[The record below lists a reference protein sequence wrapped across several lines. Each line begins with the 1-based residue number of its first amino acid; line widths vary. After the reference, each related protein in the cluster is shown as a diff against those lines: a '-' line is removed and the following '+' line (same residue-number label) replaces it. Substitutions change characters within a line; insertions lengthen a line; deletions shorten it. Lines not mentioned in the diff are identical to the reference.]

1 VYEAWEEGSQLKE
14 SLYKITGDTGKYEA
28 ASGGGTYTLES
39 LTDTLAGGRFKG
51 QLVLP

>member
-1 VYEAWEEGSQLKE
+1 MNLKHSFVAVTSALLVMGS
-14 SLYKITGDTGKYEA
+14 GAAYEA